1 MKIKNRSS
9 IFIIEDNQNIYLYD
23 YFIDNFNVTDDIDEY
38 VYNDNEITFLDGFKH
53 TIDRKRF
60 KKLND
65 KFTKSKKNYDIII
78 NRIKKFDKYLIIYFS
93 NNDVKIINSEILNIN
108 DFEIDIDKIVSDNK
122 IYTASD
128 LYDNGLFLY
137 VDDFNIPY
145 IINMFYYDENN
156 IYALFENGIKKHYD
170 VTNYT
175 KKGIL
180 VDKDCYEQIYKYG
193 TRVN

>member
-38 VYNDNEITFLDGFKH
+38 VYNDNEITFSDGFKH
-53 TIDRKRF
+53 KIDRKRF

-65 KFTKSKKNYDIII
+65 KFTKSKNNYDIII

-108 DFEIDIDKIVSDNK
+108 DFEIDIDKIISDNK

-137 VDDFNIPY
+137 VDDFNTPY

>member
-108 DFEIDIDKIVSDNK
+108 DFEIDIDKIVSNNK

>member
-65 KFTKSKKNYDIII
+65 KFTKSKKIMTLS
-78 NRIKKFDKYLIIYFS
+78 LI
-93 NNDVKIINSEILNIN
+93 
-108 DFEIDIDKIVSDNK
+108 
-122 IYTASD
+122 
-128 LYDNGLFLY
+128 GLKNL
-137 VDDFNIPY
+137 IS
-145 IINMFYYDENN
+145 I
-156 IYALFENGIKKHYD
+156 
-170 VTNYT
+170 
-175 KKGIL
+175 
-180 VDKDCYEQIYKYG
+180 
-193 TRVN
+193 